1 MISIERAN
9 GFQQEVHEAVCA
21 ACGLQSGNHA
31 VLFDGCAELLE
42 RVRSMEELPSREHRL
57 TKSQKKRLW
66 ETRGKKCE
74 RCSVENVG
82 GPNYAIHPF
91 RPADWDGTLTTVQVL
106 CAACLGKEASK
117 RDKILEMVREQ
128 TM

>member
-1 MISIERAN
+1 MNLEREMI
-9 GFQQEVHEAVCA
+9 FQEAHEAVCV
-21 ACGLQSGNHA
+21 ACGCPHSA
-31 VLFDGCAELLE
+31 DGTALCEACAELLE
-42 RVRSMEELPSREHRL
+42 RVRGMGQLPSREHRL

-91 RPADWDGTLTTVQVL
+91 RPADWDGTLKTVQVL

-117 RDKILEMVREQ
+117 RDKIFEMVRE
-128 TM
+128 